1 MIKRKNVLKSFRYLL
16 LPLSFLYAAIIWFR
30 NLLYDKNILRS
41 ASFNFP
47 IICVG
52 NLAVGGT
59 GKTPMTELLVS
70 FLSKEYNTATLSRGY
85 KRKTK
90 GFAIAD
96 TSTTAI
102 DIGDEPMQFHQ
113 KFPQLTVAVGEERL
127 VAIPQLLH
135 QKPATE
141 VIILDDAFQ
150 HRPVKAGYNI
160 VLTDYKNL
168 YTRDFM
174 LPAGDLRDV
183 RSSMKRADCIVVTKC
198 KADLSEA
205 ERAAIVSEIKPL
217 DKQKVYFTEII
228 YDRPYHLF
236 TKEKGNLDADSDVL
250 LICGIAN
257 PKPLKEFLTNHI
269 HTYDMIRYAD
279 HHIFS
284 SVDLR
289 DIKKQFEKLTSEN
302 KLILTTEKDAT
313 RLEKFASELT
323 DYPIYVLPIQ
333 HRILFGE
340 EDVFRKDIIR
350 FINSFEKR
358 LPQ

>member
-1 MIKRKNVLKSFRYLL
+1 MLKSFRYLL
-16 LPLSFLYAAIIWFR
+16 LPLSFLYGAIIKFR
-30 NLLYDKNILRS
+30 NWLYDKNILKS
-41 ASFNFP
+41 SPFNFP

-70 FLSKEYNTATLSRGY
+70 FLSSRYQVATLSRGY

-90 GFAIAD
+90 GFAIANE
-96 TSTTAI
+96 STTAI

-135 QKPATE
+135 QRPQTE

-150 HRPVKAGYNI
+150 HRPVRAGYNI
-160 VLTDYKNL
+160 VLTEYKNL

-183 RSSMKRADCIVVTKC
+183 RSSIKRADCIVVTKC
-198 KADLSEA
+198 KPDLGQA
-205 ERAAIVSEIKPL
+205 EREALIKELRPAAR
-217 DKQKVYFTEII
+217 QKVYFTEIV

-236 TKEKGNLDADSDVL
+236 SREKANLNADTDIL

-257 PKPLKEFLTNHI
+257 PKPLKEFLTTHV
-269 HTYDMIRYAD
+269 HSYDMIRYAD

-284 SVDLR
+284 SVDLK
-289 DIKKQFEKLTSEN
+289 DIKKQFEKLTSEH
-302 KLILTTEKDAT
+302 KIILTTEKDGV
-313 RLEKFASELT
+313 RLEKFAAELSE
-323 DYPIYVLPIQ
+323 YPIYALPIKHQ
-333 HRILFGE
+333 VLFGE
-340 EDVFRKDIIR
+340 EDAFFRDIVQ
-350 FINSFEKR
+350 FIDSFEKR
-358 LPQ
+358 IPA